1 MLNVSNWPF
10 VNNHNFP
17 DLTNEECWCRGGVGG
32 GARGYLEPARRGQ
45 CHPESTHF
53 NKHQHTD
60 TANIANIS
68 FTLQDL

>member
-1 MLNVSNWPF
+1 M
-10 VNNHNFP
+10 FP
-17 DLTNEECWCRGGVGG
+17 IGHLLTIIISLTLQMRSAGAGWGGVGG